1 MPLNTTYLEIPKNVE
16 DFPKMS
22 FAKFFFFFFVSAV
35 LPNIF
40 TNKEMLFQLH
50 LSRVIVVANGL
61 FS

>member
-1 MPLNTTYLEIPKNVE
+1 VPLNTTFLEIPKNAE

-22 FAKFFFFFFVSAV
+22 FVKGFFVSAV

-40 TNKEMLFQLH
+40 TTKEMLFQLH

>member
-1 MPLNTTYLEIPKNVE
+1 MPLNSTSLEIPKNVE

-22 FAKFFFFFFVSAV
+22 FVKFFFFFVSAV

-50 LSRVIVVANGL
+50 LSTVIVVANGL

>member
-1 MPLNTTYLEIPKNVE
+1 MPLNTTSLEIPKNVK

-22 FAKFFFFFFVSAV
+22 FVKVFFASTV

-40 TNKEMLFQLH
+40 PIKEMLFQLH